1 VGDAGYFKDPLG
13 THGMSQA
20 LRDAELLSHAVLD
33 AAYDD
38 RPLKQALS
46 SYERSR
52 DGLSAGMF
60 AATDAL
66 ASYDWDSAEVERL
79 LRQLSTEMSREVD
92 TVAAFT
98 GTGTLRSRTA

>member
-1 VGDAGYFKDPLG
+1 MTQG
-13 THGMSQA
+13 
-20 LRDAELLSHAVLD
+20 
-33 AAYDD
+33 
-38 RPLKQALS
+38 LS
-46 SYERSR
+46 SYEQRR
-52 DGLSAGMF
+52 DALSAGMF